1 MRNVPVLA
9 RLRGMRV
16 FPGPSLLL
24 AACAALAGCSHE
36 VNRKQVAE
44 FIDQADDA
52 ARKRFAPEIC
62 ELRGKNFTLH
72 VTFYGSEG
80 REPSEMDMS
89 RKLYCQQ
96 AGSFSRLRQYKLERK
111 SIDIDI
117 ATDRKTATVTAQ
129 YVETLPYYEPD
140 VRPATP
146 DDFRFFQVVE
156 SRDESVVGLES
167 GDVRF
172 LSARV
177 EAHQTLVPKGSIKL
191 PYD

>member
-1 MRNVPVLA
+1 MRQVLLSA
-9 RLRGMRV
+9 M
-16 FPGPSLLL
+16 LL
-24 AACAALAGCSHE
+24 AACAAFSGCSRE
-36 VNRKQVAE
+36 VTRQQVAE

-62 ELRGKNFTLH
+62 KLRAKNFTMHLVFH
-72 VTFYGSEG
+72 SQGA
-80 REPSEMDMS
+80 REPAEMQIS

-96 AGSFSRLRQYKLERK
+96 AGGHALLRQYRLERK
-111 SIDIDI
+111 SIDIDV

-129 YVETLPYYEPD
+129 YIETLPFYEPD

-146 DDFRFFQVVE
+146 DDFRFFQIVE
-156 SRDESVVGLES
+156 SRDESVVGLED

-172 LSARV
+172 LSTRA
-177 EAHQTLVPKGSIKL
+177 EAHQRLVAKGELSL